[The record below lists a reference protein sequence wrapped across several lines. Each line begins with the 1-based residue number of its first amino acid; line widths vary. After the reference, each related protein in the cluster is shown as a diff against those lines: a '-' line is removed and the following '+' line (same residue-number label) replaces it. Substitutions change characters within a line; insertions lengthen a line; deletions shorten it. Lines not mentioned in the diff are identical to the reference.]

1 MSKQKVPACQVRK
14 GDRIGRIG
22 DKDILADGRGPWI
35 VDRARRGVG
44 GSAVL
49 DGHLRD
55 GHGFDVVTSKN
66 TDVEVSR

>member
-1 MSKQKVPACQVRK
+1 MKDTVPACQVRK

-22 DKDILADGRGPWI
+22 DKDILAEGRGPWI
-35 VDRARRGVG
+35 ADAPARFGPG

-55 GHGFDVVTSKN
+55 GHGFGVVTNRS
-66 TDVEVSR
+66 TDCEVAR